1 MTAWQRP
8 LAETSLELPP
18 LPRLDDRLGQV
29 LRGPTEWSNWV
40 IPGLVMC
47 GSYPG
52 AFEDRKNEQ
61 RLKHILSKGI
71 DTFVC
76 LQEELDNH
84 LPEEVWRAG
93 VGLRPYYLDA
103 QRISRR
109 ELYWV
114 QLPIPDGGIAPDEVT
129 AELVVLL
136 AEYLMT
142 GRVLYLHCFGGHGR
156 AGTFACLLLAYL
168 YRITASEAMKRVQA
182 YHDCRID
189 PQGAK
194 SPQTVVQR
202 DQVKRLV
209 QELMAFQGP
218 PLRIRQEQAPLD
230 MDAAKRGAMKPA
242 PMLKK
247 TSSCPALRDGGA
259 GAGSDTSTPTSV
271 SGRQR
276 QLPLK
281 TEIHPNA
288 MPDFM
293 LALQTLPPGASAKRR
308 REAAL
313 RQKSAAAAQRRR
325 SFGKQP
331 CSIADG
337 LAEILSAYR

>member
-1 MTAWQRP
+1 MTIWERQ
-8 LAETSLELPP
+8 LAETGLELPA
-18 LPRLDDRLGQV
+18 LPRLDDKLGQV
-29 LRGPTEWSNWV
+29 LRGPTEWSNWL
-40 IPGLVMC
+40 IPGLLMC

-61 RLKHILSKGI
+61 RLKQILSKGI

-84 LPEEVWRAG
+84 LPEEVWRNG
-93 VGLRPYYLDA
+93 VGLRPYYQDA
-103 QRISRR
+103 QRIRRR
-109 ELYWV
+109 ELFWV

-168 YRITASEAMKRVQA
+168 YRLQASEAMKRVQA

-194 SPQTVVQR
+194 SPQTVAQR

-209 QELMAFQGP
+209 QDLLAHPGP
-218 PLRIRQEQAPLD
+218 PLRIRQEHAAFD

-247 TSSCPALRDGGA
+247 IASCPALRDGAA
-259 GAGSDTSTPTSV
+259 GDDTESTPTSV

-281 TEIHPNA
+281 LDVHPNA

-293 LALQTLPPGASAKRR
+293 LALQALPPGASAKRR
-308 REAAL
+308 RDAAL
-313 RQKSAAAAQRRR
+313 RQKSAAAVQRRR
-325 SFGKQP
+325 PFGKQP

-337 LAEILSAYR
+337 LAEILSGYR